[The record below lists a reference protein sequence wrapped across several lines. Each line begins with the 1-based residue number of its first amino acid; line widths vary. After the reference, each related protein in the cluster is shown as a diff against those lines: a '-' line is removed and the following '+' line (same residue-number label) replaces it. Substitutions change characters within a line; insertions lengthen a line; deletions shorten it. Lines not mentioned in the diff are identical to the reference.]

1 MIATTEVF
9 QTRICC
15 EFSDE
20 NGPPILVDVG
30 ACYFM
35 GPEAAPGNPV
45 DMCLFYTEGDS
56 IVLALAGMDYLQY
69 VRTKLQSLLQDET
82 LETAL
87 WGELDKVLKDEYS
100 GPRKR
105 KA

>member
-1 MIATTEVF
+1 MQQQKSFKLVF
-9 QTRICC
+9 VANFLTRMA
-15 EFSDE
+15 
-20 NGPPILVDVG
+20 PPILVDVG

-87 WGELDKVLKDEYS
+87 WG
-100 GPRKR
+100 GWTRF
-105 KA
+105 